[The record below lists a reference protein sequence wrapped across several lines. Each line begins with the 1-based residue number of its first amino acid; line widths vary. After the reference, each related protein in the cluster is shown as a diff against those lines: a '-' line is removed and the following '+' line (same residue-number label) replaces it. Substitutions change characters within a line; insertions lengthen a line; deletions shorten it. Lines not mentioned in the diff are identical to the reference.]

1 MRPKLAEIR
10 MAEAMKLG
18 CQMTLQFIAVLG
30 FSKREWNKIDQIVS
44 WVFKAIIEVSMYKKK

>member
-44 WVFKAIIEVSMYKKK
+44 WGFKAIIEVSM